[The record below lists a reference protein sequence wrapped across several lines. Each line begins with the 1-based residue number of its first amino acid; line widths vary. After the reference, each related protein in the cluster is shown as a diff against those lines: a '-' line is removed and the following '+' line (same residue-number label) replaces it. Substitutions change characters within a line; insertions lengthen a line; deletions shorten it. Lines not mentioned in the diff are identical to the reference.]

1 MKVRGRHWL
10 LLWLVLFLGV
20 AAAVI
25 SRQRAA
31 LLTARSLAELRRE
44 RAALEGQKARLE
56 RQIEEATSRTVL
68 IPRMERAGFHQPDD
82 NQSRI
87 LRADSLP
94 PGARPD
100 Q

>member
-10 LLWLVLFLGV
+10 MLWLVLFLGV

-31 LLTARSLAELRRE
+31 LLTARSLANLTNQRTE
-44 RAALEGQKARLE
+44 LEGEKARLD
-56 RQIEEATSRTVL
+56 RQIEDATGRTVL

-82 NQSRI
+82 TESRI
-87 LRADSLP
+87 LLADSLA

-100 Q
+100 R

>member
-10 LLWLVLFLGV
+10 ILWLVLFLGV
-20 AAAVI
+20 AAGVI

-31 LLTARSLAELRRE
+31 LLTARSLGLLRTQ
-44 RAALEGQKARLE
+44 RAGLEGEKAKLE

-68 IPRMERAGFHQPDD
+68 IPKMERAGFHQPDD
-82 NQSRI
+82 KETTI
-87 LRADSLP
+87 LKSDSLT

-100 Q
+100 R